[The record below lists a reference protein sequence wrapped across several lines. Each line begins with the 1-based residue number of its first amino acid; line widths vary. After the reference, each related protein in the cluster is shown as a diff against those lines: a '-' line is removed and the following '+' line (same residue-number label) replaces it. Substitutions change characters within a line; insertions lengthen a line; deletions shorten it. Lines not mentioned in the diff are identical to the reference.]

1 MIRGDK
7 IIPLGIPTN
16 VAIIGLRLITRCRV
30 PRTAA
35 QGLTL
40 HPQGK
45 PGRFSNE
52 APMRMTFVGVDV
64 ARAQIERNES

>member
-16 VAIIGLRLITRCRV
+16 VAIIGLRLITR
-30 PRTAA
+30 
-35 QGLTL
+35 
-40 HPQGK
+40 
-45 PGRFSNE
+45 
-52 APMRMTFVGVDV
+52 FVGVDV